1 MLGFTYTVSFHSI
14 LTQTG
19 ENPHYP
25 QFSIR
30 KLRPRGLSNSPR
42 ATQPKNGRYS
52 IRGCIAQTQHLPS
65 VHSSKGPWISPF
77 PDLASLSPPAAGGSV
92 HCTIGGGGPVT

>member
-42 ATQPKNGRYS
+42 ATQRMADTVSEGASCRLNTFPLS
-52 IRGCIAQTQHLPS
+52 TPLRGL
-65 VHSSKGPWISPF
+65 G
-77 PDLASLSPPAAGGSV
+77 
-92 HCTIGGGGPVT
+92 